1 MIKFLKIFPP
11 FNAGMLLLALFPI
24 LNYYASPLPFSW
36 GEVLLLIY
44 VFIRVSKRGVNDS
57 FLFPRNFVIY
67 WAYCA
72 LSIIVLSNSFNVK
85 YLIPGG
91 ISMFIWCLFL
101 GILTKETNNKS
112 LLQYFRVIFIP
123 IGLLFVAQE
132 VTFYLFEDRISFHLP
147 ISSMTAY
154 YGDLSFEQ
162 LAKYNRFSDRSNS
175 LFMEPAYFAEYLLLH
190 LCLEFFGEEG
200 RNKLFNKYIIAIV
213 LILLLLKSGTG
224 LVGLAF
230 LGTLKLISYIK
241 TQKSWKS
248 LALTL
253 VLLPALYIG
262 ATYYV
267 TTEIGSGMLKRQ
279 NELTDQSGS
288 SYERI
293 FRGLELYDAMPFP
306 NKIIGIDPSTFRETS
321 NYYGVE
327 TLKEGMLFN
336 GFQSVLI
343 TKGLIGLLLLFAV
356 YVPIYR
362 RSNILT
368 KSSLGLLLLLSWI
381 ESVYLMPAMLI
392 LTLIA
397 FEEKKQYSRIKEII

>member
-1 MIKFLKIFPP
+1 MTKATKLFPP
-11 FNAGMLLLALFPI
+11 FHGGMLLLALFPI

-44 VFIRVSKRGVNDS
+44 VFIRVSKRGINDS

-72 LSIIVLSNSFNVK
+72 LSIIVISNSFNVT
-85 YLIPGG
+85 YLIPGS

-123 IGLLFVAQE
+123 IALLFVAQE
-132 VTFYLFEDRISFHLP
+132 VTFYLFTERISFHLP

-162 LAKYNRFSDRSNS
+162 LAQLYRFSDRSNS

-200 RNKLFNKYIIAIV
+200 RDKLYNYYIIAIC
-213 LILLLLKSGTG
+213 LILLFLKSGTG
-224 LVGLAF
+224 LIGLAF
-230 LGTLKLISYIK
+230 LGTIKLLSYYK
-241 TQKSWKS
+241 THKGRRI
-248 LALTL
+248 LALI
-253 VLLPALYIG
+253 VIILPALFFV
-262 ATYYV
+262 TSYYV
-267 TTEIGSGMLKRQ
+267 SSEIGSSMLERQ
-279 NELTDQSGS
+279 SELTNQSGS

-293 FRGLELYDAMPFP
+293 FRGVELYEAMPLS
-306 NKIIGIDPSTFRETS
+306 NKIFGIDPTVFRATR
-321 NYYGVE
+321 NYNGVE
-327 TLKEGMLFN
+327 TIEEGMLFN
-336 GFQSVLI
+336 GFLSVLI

-362 RSNILT
+362 SSNILT
-368 KSSLGLLLLLSWI
+368 KASLGLLLLLSWI

-397 FEEKKQYSRIKEII
+397 FEEKKQYSRIKEMI